1 MSLKT
6 RFFLLILGTVLIPN
20 IIIITMV
27 GFSFGGLQHIRTLH
41 TQMKSYY
48 LLSEMLKKP
57 VAHKDLYRFLD
68 DLPSDLDYYIMNG
81 SHKVLHSSTGNS
93 DLNNALQKDRKLQVL
108 VVSYKDGTRAIL
120 LIHLPVFEDY
130 TLLRS
135 TPLGIIAPLLLLSVF
150 TLLSLG
156 VIRSINISL
165 RRIEEATRKVA
176 DGSFDFELPVK
187 GNDSI
192 ASLSRSFNIMVHEVK
207 EGYARRSRF
216 FMGVSHDLKTPL
228 SSISGYADAI
238 LEGYADNTE
247 TLYKYVRIIKDK
259 SGLLLDRIY
268 HLIDF
273 VRLETGD
280 WKVSFK
286 DILVKNFLSEIV
298 DAASVDAEL
307 YKYTFESNIRIREEV
322 SVSMDRELVS
332 RIFDNIIHNAFR
344 YSFEGSAINFNAVE
358 ADGSITISIMNRGK
372 GIPEND
378 LKYIFEPFYRG
389 SSSRNEEGFGLGL
402 ANVASV
408 IKSHGWKIDVES
420 VPGETT
426 TFTIVIPL
434 P

>member
-27 GFSFGGLQHIRTLH
+27 GFSFGGLQNIRTLH
-41 TQMKSYY
+41 IQMSSYHM
-48 LLSEMLKKP
+48 LSEMLKKP
-57 VAHKDLYRFLD
+57 VAKKDLYRFLD
-68 DLPSDLDYYIMNG
+68 NLPSDIDYYILNG
-81 SHKVLHSSTGNS
+81 SQKVLHSSTGKS
-93 DLNNALQKDRKLQVL
+93 DLNNTLLRDRKLQAL
-108 VVSYKDGTRAIL
+108 VVSFKDGTRAIL

-135 TPLGIIAPLLLLSVF
+135 TPFRIIAPLLLLSVF

-207 EGYARRSRF
+207 EGYSRRSRF

-238 LEGYADNTE
+238 LEGYADDTE
-247 TLYKYVRIIKDK
+247 TLYKYAGIIKDK

-268 HLIDF
+268 HLIEF

-280 WKVSFK
+280 WKASFK
-286 DILVKNFLSEIV
+286 NALLKDFLSEII
-298 DAASVDAEL
+298 DTYSVDAEL
-307 YKYTFESNIRIREEV
+307 YHHTFISEILIRETT
-322 SVSMDRELVS
+322 SVSMDRELLRRV
-332 RIFDNIIHNAFR
+332 FDNVIHNAFR
-344 YSFEGSAINFNAVE
+344 YSFEGTAVNFNADE
-358 ADGSITISIMNRGK
+358 TDESITISIMNRGK

-408 IKSHGWKIDVES
+408 IKSHGWEIDVES

-426 TFTIVIPL
+426 TFTISIPL
-434 P
+434 S

>member
-27 GFSFGGLQHIRTLH
+27 GFSFGGFQNIRALH
-41 TQMKSYY
+41 TQMNNYH

-57 VAHKDLYRFLD
+57 VVDKDLYRFLD
-68 DLPSDLDYYIMNG
+68 NLPSDIDYYIMNG
-81 SHKVLHSSTGNS
+81 NHKVLHSSTGKN
-93 DLNNALQKDRKLQVL
+93 DLNNALLKDRKLQAL
-108 VVSYKDGTRAIL
+108 VVSFIDGTRAIL

-135 TPLGIIAPLLLLSVF
+135 TPLRIIAPLLLLSVF
-150 TLLSLG
+150 TLLSFG

-207 EGYARRSRF
+207 EGYSRRSRF

-238 LEGYADNTE
+238 LEGYADDTE
-247 TLYKYVRIIKDK
+247 TLYKYAGIIKDK

-268 HLIDF
+268 HLIEF
-273 VRLETGD
+273 VKLETGE

-286 DILVKNFLSEIV
+286 DILLKNFLSEIV
-298 DAASVDAEL
+298 DAASVDAQL
-307 YKYTFESNIRIREEV
+307 YNYTFETDIRIRDWI
-322 SVSMDRELVS
+322 SVSMDRELVR

-344 YSFEGSAINFNAVE
+344 YSFEGSAINFNADE
-358 ADGSITISIMNRGK
+358 TDGTVTISIMNRGK

-378 LKYIFEPFYRG
+378 LNYIFEPFYRG

-420 VPGETT
+420 VPDETT
-426 TFTIVIPL
+426 TFTIEIPL